1 MLSYTKVVQ
10 GEGEGL
16 PQRGAWE
23 RPDARA
29 VSFFP
34 HGCLVILAAFVEKS
48 FLVPSNSTGAWTVSP
63 LTAVAALSLDHVPL
77 AQSVGPSCQHRH
89 LPPLASVTGSRDLGW
104 LKSNDFVFLLQ
115 D

>member
-29 VSFFP
+29 CFVVPTWVSRRFSGVCRKVFP
-34 HGCLVILAAFVEKS
+34 RPVE
-48 FLVPSNSTGAWTVSP
+48 LHGAWTVSP

>member
-29 VSFFP
+29 CFVFPTWVSRRFSGVCRKVFP
-34 HGCLVILAAFVEKS
+34 RPVELHGRLDCKS
-48 FLVPSNSTGAWTVSP
+48 ADCGGRSVSGPRAVSPVCRSLVPTPPSAS
-63 LTAVAALSLDHVPL
+63 LSIR
-77 AQSVGPSCQHRH
+77 HR
-89 LPPLASVTGSRDLGW
+89 
-104 LKSNDFVFLLQ
+104 KS
-115 D
+115 